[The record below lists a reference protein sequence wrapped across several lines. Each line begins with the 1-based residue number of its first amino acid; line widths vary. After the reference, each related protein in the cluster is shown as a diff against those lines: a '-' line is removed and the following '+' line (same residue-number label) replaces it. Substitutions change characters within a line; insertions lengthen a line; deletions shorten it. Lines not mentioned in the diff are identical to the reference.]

1 MEKKATTWSVQKLKH
16 TYRRINFP
24 EYQREPTIWSL
35 DAKQRLIDSII
46 RRFDI
51 SSIYI
56 YADEHESMDCVD
68 GRQRL
73 GAIMS
78 FLGENLRDPENEFK
92 FRVLNEIYEDEE
104 HPLKPMDNK
113 TYTEIKKLEG
123 EDPYANEFIRRFEH
137 YPLTIILL
145 SGSETDKEFN
155 LQFAR
160 LNLGTIINSG
170 EKLHA
175 MVGALRDICFETL
188 GKHSFLAE
196 TNVPIR
202 RYSREQLAAQIVG
215 QVFALELSKR
225 EGRKEYGR
233 TRHFD
238 LQRLFKIH
246 TSLGVDETQWI
257 DKIEEMMNWLQPAFA
272 EMGALR
278 NRALVVST
286 VLLAYEKNVG
296 SAAEARDLAQFV
308 DEFVRCLRWQIGK
321 GYNMDEEYRYLVEFQ
336 RHVTQ
341 ASVEKPAVEGR
352 ARIFEEGLTLW
363 KESRLLRGDEAY
375 VARHPDFNPADE
387 RRA

>member
-1 MEKKATTWSVQKLKH
+1 
-16 TYRRINFP
+16 
-24 EYQREPTIWSL
+24 
-35 DAKQRLIDSII
+35 
-46 RRFDI
+46 
-51 SSIYI
+51 
-56 YADEHESMDCVD
+56 
-68 GRQRL
+68 
-73 GAIMS
+73 MS
-78 FLGENLRDPENEFK
+78 FLGENPKDTENEFK
-92 FRVLNEIYEDEE
+92 FRVLNEIYEDQK
-104 HPLKPMDNK
+104 HPLTSMDNK
-113 TYTEIKKLEG
+113 AYAEIKELVGKEPHA
-123 EDPYANEFIRRFEH
+123 DEFVHRFEQ
-137 YPLTIILL
+137 YSLTIILL

-175 MVGALRDICFETL
+175 MVGALRDVCFEWL

-215 QVFALELSKR
+215 QVFALESSKR
-225 EGRKEYGR
+225 DGRKEYGR

-238 LQRLFKIH
+238 LQRLFKMH

-257 DKIEEMMNWLQPAFA
+257 EKIDVVMKWLQPAFA

-286 VLLAYEKNVG
+286 VLLAYEKDVS
-296 SAAEARDLAQFV
+296 SADEAGAFAQFI
-308 DEFVRCLRWQIGK
+308 DEFVRCLRWQIQK
-321 GYNMDEEYRYLVEFQ
+321 GYNMDEEYRYLVDFQ

-341 ASVEKPAVEGR
+341 ASVEKPAVEER
-352 ARIFEEGLTLW
+352 ARILEEGLALW
-363 KESRLLRGDEAY
+363 RERQLLHGDEEY
-375 VARHPDFNPADE
+375 MARCPELNPVDE